1 MALPGSSY
9 EPVGP
14 REKKA
19 IQTLLSAKAVAREVE
34 DLRRRLAD
42 PMMAPEQAPRRAAEL
57 NDALSRLCNLISL
70 ALAEINETAGEQFRL
85 RFDLLLDEVRGRL
98 LQMNF
103 HQMLER
109 LVGIREQAQD
119 ALKSNVYRLGLAMRL
134 EVAYADVV
142 DNLVAM
148 GATEELGLEA
158 RFLGEITTAIKALAE
173 IEVRVFKLLDLDGLP
188 SFPPRD

>member
-119 ALKSNVYRLGLAMRL
+119 ALKSNVYRLGLPMRL

>member
-9 EPVGP
+9 EPVGH

-19 IQTLLSAKAVAREVE
+19 IHALLSAKAVAQEVE
-34 DLRRRLAD
+34 TFRHRLTNPRLA
-42 PMMAPEQAPRRAAEL
+42 PAEAARCAAAMNE
-57 NDALSRLCNLISL
+57 ALSRLCNLISL
-70 ALAEINETAGEQFRL
+70 ALAEINETASDQFRL

-109 LVGIREQAQD
+109 LAGIRDQARE
-119 ALKSNVYRLGLAMRL
+119 ALQSNVYRLGLSYRL

-158 RFLGEITTAIKALAE
+158 RFLTEVIDAIKTLAE